1 MKLIFRIL
9 PFFILFSCGSSSET
23 ANLSPE
29 EEYDYVLAFGSCN
42 RQEAPQPLWEPI
54 LKNQPDV
61 FVWGGDNIYADT
73 PDMQLM
79 QEYYRIQQNI
89 PEYKKLADSI
99 PVYGTWDDHDY
110 GINDGGKEWEFK
122 EESQQLFLDFMGVA
136 QDDPRRE
143 REGVY
148 HSEMLETP
156 QGNIKLIILDTR
168 YFRDEL
174 HPSDAAGKRYEENRE
189 GTILGKQQ
197 WEWLEEE
204 LETSTAAFNLILSS
218 IQVISEEH
226 GFETWGNFPAER
238 NKLIKLIEGSE
249 ANNVIILSGDRHISE
264 FSEMNTDAIDYPL
277 VDFTSSGLT
286 HSYTSFSGEP
296 NRYRVG
302 EVVSDLSFGL
312 LKFDFKNNRVLME
325 MRGEGNSLLQQ
336 YEVEYPHIK
345 H

>member
-9 PFFILFSCGSSSET
+9 PFFILFSCGSTTGPSKKY
-23 ANLSPE
+23 PE
-29 EEYDYVLAFGSCN
+29 ENYDFVLAFGSCN
-42 RQEAPQPLWEPI
+42 KQEAPQPLWEPI
-54 LKNQPDV
+54 LKNEPDV

-79 QEYYRIQQNI
+79 QEYYRMQQNM
-89 PEYKKLADSI
+89 PGYKQLSSSI
-99 PVYGTWDDHDY
+99 PVLGTWDDHDY

-122 EESQQLFLDFMGVA
+122 EESQQLFLDFMGVP

-148 HSEMLETP
+148 HSELFETP
-156 QGNIKLIILDTR
+156 KGSIKLIVLDSR

-174 HPSDAAGKRYEENRE
+174 EPDDKPGRRYKVNNK
-189 GTILGKQQ
+189 GTILGEQQ
-197 WEWLEEE
+197 WRWLEEE
-204 LETSTAAFNLILSS
+204 LETSNATFNLILSS
-218 IQVISEEH
+218 IQVISQEH

-238 NKLIKLIEGSE
+238 KRLLQLIEDS
-249 ANNVIILSGDRHISE
+249 AAKNIIILSGDRHISE
-264 FSEMNTDAIDYPL
+264 FSEMKLEGLNYPM

-286 HSYTSFSGEP
+286 HSYTGFSGEP
-296 NRYRVG
+296 NRYRTG

-312 LKFDFKNNRVLME
+312 LKFDFKNNQVHME
-325 MRGEGNSLLQQ
+325 MRGEENRLLQHQ
-336 YEVEYPHIK
+336 KVEYPHIK